1 MNYIVVLK
9 GELTIIYFKKYVEA
23 YSSTLS
29 PLDPYVSI
37 PVEQIFLLSLGSML
51 VFFYIMAFRF

>member
-1 MNYIVVLK
+1 MNYIVALK

-29 PLDPYVSI
+29 PLDPSVSV
-37 PVEQIFLLSLGSML
+37 PVEEVFLLSLGSML
-51 VFFYIMAFRF
+51 VFLYYDL